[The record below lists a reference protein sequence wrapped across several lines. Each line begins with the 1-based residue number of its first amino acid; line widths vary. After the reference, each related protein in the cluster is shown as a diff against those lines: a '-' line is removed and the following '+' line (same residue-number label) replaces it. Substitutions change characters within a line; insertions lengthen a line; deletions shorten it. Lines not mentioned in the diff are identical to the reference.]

1 MSDNATIIVGETAQS
16 GQDDLII
23 GLDSSLS
30 DETKIKVVGVGGGGC
45 NAVNNMVNRGLTG
58 VELIA
63 VNTDL
68 QALKACATPHQIQIG
83 KETTGG
89 KGAGS
94 NPEKGKISAQENIEE
109 LRAALKDSDMVVVT
123 CGMGGGT
130 GTGAAPVIAQLAQE
144 MGALVVGI
152 VTLPFSWEGQERLKY
167 ANDGIAELRK
177 YIDSLIVI
185 PNEKLKSMS
194 DKAIKFKQ
202 AFKEV
207 DDVLYRSTSGI
218 AEIIV
223 NYGYM
228 NVDFADVKTVLK
240 GQGDALMG
248 VGRAKG
254 ENRAVEAV
262 ENALN
267 SPFFEDISIKGARQA
282 LINIVVSEDL
292 AMQEITDV
300 FDKFREYTGDGVT
313 IKQGV
318 MFDNDLGDELQVTI
332 LATGFHRKVAETEKT
347 NDNLAEVSKT
357 QKAMTFQ
364 DFIDSRD
371 DMDRQSDR
379 GFQTRTDISHLKK
392 PVGNEQLKDL
402 DPPAFIRRSKKFKND
417 EVSPIQSIISTA
429 EKVNS
434 KYESERLKTNK
445 KEVNTKEE
453 HNDLA
458 MENIREGHPAFLR
471 KIMD

>member
-1 MSDNATIIVGETAQS
+1 MSDNATITIGEAEKS
-16 GQDDLII
+16 EHNDLII
-23 GLDSSLS
+23 GLDSPSAG
-30 DETKIKVVGVGGGGC
+30 ETKIKVVGVGGGGC
-45 NAVNNMVNRGLTG
+45 NAVNNMVDRGLNG

-68 QALKACATPHQIQIG
+68 QALKACITPNQIQIG

-109 LRAALKDSDMVVVT
+109 IRNALKDSDMVFIT

-144 MGALVVGI
+144 LGSLVVGI
-152 VTLPFSWEGQERLKY
+152 VTFPFSWEGEERRRY
-167 ANDGIAELRK
+167 ATDGIAELRK
-177 YIDSLIVI
+177 FIDALIVI
-185 PNEKLKSMS
+185 PNDKLIDMS

-207 DDVLYRSTSGI
+207 DDVLFRSTSGI

-282 LINIVVSEDL
+282 LINIVVSEDF
-292 AMQEITDV
+292 AMHEITQV
-300 FDKFREYTGDGVT
+300 FDKFREYTGEGVT

-318 MFDNDLGDELQVTI
+318 MFDNDLEDELQVTI
-332 LATGFHRKVAETEKT
+332 LATGFHRKTEEVETT
-347 NDNLAEVSKT
+347 NETLADVSNTPKPI
-357 QKAMTFQ
+357 TFQ
-364 DFIDSRD
+364 DIIDSNKKQKTKD
-371 DMDRQSDR
+371 NETVFTPQVDI
-379 GFQTRTDISHLKK
+379 TRIKK
-392 PVGNEQLKDL
+392 PVGNEELKEYDT
-402 DPPAFIRRSKKFKND
+402 PTFARKAIKFSSNA
-417 EVSPIQSIISTA
+417 VPVGNIISTA
-429 EKVNS
+429 EQVNS

-445 KEVNTKEE
+445 NEHDVKEE

-458 MENIREGHPAFLR
+458 MENSRSGHPAFLR